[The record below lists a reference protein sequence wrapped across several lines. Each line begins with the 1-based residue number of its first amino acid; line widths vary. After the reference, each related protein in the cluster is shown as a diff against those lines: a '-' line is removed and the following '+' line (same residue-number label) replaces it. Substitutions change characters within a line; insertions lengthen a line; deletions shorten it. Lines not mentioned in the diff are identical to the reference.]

1 MQPEIVTIGVYGFER
16 EAFLQALLDAH
27 VNIFCDLRARR
38 GVRGSQY
45 TFANSARLQQLLQE
59 LGIRYVHCKNL
70 APSAALRAIQTEEDK
85 RAHVAKRTRSV
96 LSQRFIQAYEQEY
109 LSQFNPQ
116 QFITQVADNASV
128 ICLFCVEREPDAC
141 HRSLVAQRL
150 QQESGLHVTHI
161 LSGPA

>member
-16 EAFLQALLDAH
+16 EAFFQALLDAH
-27 VNIFCDLRARR
+27 VSIFCDLRARR

-45 TFANSARLQQLLQE
+45 TFANSLRLQHSLQE
-59 LGIRYVHCKNL
+59 IGIRYVHCKDL

-85 RAHVAKRTRSV
+85 HAHIARRKRSV

-109 LSQFNPQ
+109 LSQFNSQ
-116 QFITQVADNASV
+116 QFITQVGDNASV

-141 HRSLVAQRL
+141 HRSLVAQCL
-150 QQESGLHVTHI
+150 QQKLNLHVTNI
-161 LSGPA
+161 R